1 MREVMSEAGSVL
13 SEVIKAKK
21 EEMGITDA
29 EAFKKEIESNEEV
42 QKGIMEE
49 YMTKLDVKRTA
60 ILEKHNIDKAVGAI
74 LGGHS

>member
-13 SEVIKAKK
+13 ADVIKAKK

-42 QKGIMEE
+42 QKSIMEE
-49 YMTKLDVKRTA
+49 LDVKRTA
-60 ILEKHNIDKAVGAI
+60 ILEKHNIDKAVGAN

>member
-1 MREVMSEAGSVL
+1 
-13 SEVIKAKK
+13 
-21 EEMGITDA
+21 MGITDA

-42 QKGIMEE
+42 QKSIMEE

-60 ILEKHNIDKAVGAI
+60 ILEKHNIDKAVGAN